1 MSDKIQAGIDH
12 LYLAEIP
19 ELFNGR
25 GWHGKATPT
34 KMEDF
39 KNKKKLEK
47 VLFPHILVPTF
58 AYIKVKKTMDD
69 GTEYEDIITPQTGD
83 RVAVSLDNNRC
94 ISDSV
99 GKNYNTPQNEELY
112 DLFTK
117 ALEGSKYRLVSAITV
132 CGREH
137 FFLDA
142 KYEESFRSAGRD
154 ITPYVGLHRAFG
166 GKSDLSICGHNT
178 ATQCWNTVMLYLK
191 EMEASDS
198 AIRVKNT
205 NAIYDR
211 LPLIAMAIERQH
223 GFQSEW
229 LAALEEAAAVDVTQ
243 DDARAA
249 FVSMVANERLG
260 TRSVNRA
267 NLLLELFNDNN
278 QGNTGENLSDVYN
291 AVTDLYTHHSAGS
304 EDKADEE
311 NKENRRIKQWFSS
324 EFGTAATRKQEFTVK
339 LFDLRGK
346 GTSRIKDGVFE
357 EMVEVGNEIISNS
370 DSKLVGALN

>member
-1 MSDKIQAGIDH
+1 MSDKIQAGVDH

-94 ISDSV
+94 IGDSV
-99 GKNYNTPQNEELY
+99 GKNYNTPQNEDLY
-112 DLFTK
+112 DLFTS
-117 ALEGSKYRLVSAITV
+117 ALEGSKYQLVSAITV
-132 CGREH
+132 EGRVQ
-137 FFLDA
+137 FALDA
-142 KYEESFRSAGRD
+142 KYSETLKSAGRD
-154 ITPYVGLHRAFG
+154 IVPYVGLHRAFG
-166 GKSDLSICGHNT
+166 GLGKLRICGHNT
-178 ATQCWNTVMLYLK
+178 VMQCANTTRLFVN
-191 EMEASDS
+191 EADASDGLIM
-198 AIRVKNT
+198 AKNT
-205 NAIYDR
+205 HAIFEK
-211 LPLIAMAIERQH
+211 LPLIKAAIERQH

-229 LAALEEAAAVDVTQ
+229 IAALEEAAAVDVTK

-278 QGNTGENLSDVYN
+278 QGCL
-291 AVTDLYTHHSAGS
+291 LYTSDA
-304 EDKADEE
+304 ADE
-311 NKENRRIKQWFSS
+311 
-324 EFGTAATRKQEFTVK
+324 
-339 LFDLRGK
+339 
-346 GTSRIKDGVFE
+346 
-357 EMVEVGNEIISNS
+357 
-370 DSKLVGALN
+370 